1 MKKLK
6 LNHKIT
12 FLALITV
19 FFTACKS
26 TAPTPDAYGNFEA
39 DETIVSSRADGN
51 LEVFNVEE
59 GTVLNTGEEVGLV
72 DTTQLHLKKI
82 QLMATKQSLREKLP
96 DIQPELQVIKQQIAA
111 QERERDRTMN
121 LLKVGA
127 AMPKTLDDINA
138 NLKILQSQ
146 LAARRAQLD
155 VQTSATLSESSPI
168 DAQIAQVKDQLAK
181 CNIINPKKGMVL
193 VKYAEPGETVHFGS
207 PLYKLGDV
215 DEIILRAYISGDQLS
230 SVKLGQMVKLRID
243 VSKDAYQYYDGK
255 VEWISSEAEFTPKI
269 IQTKDER
276 VNMVYATKIRVKND
290 GKIKIGMPGEV
301 FLTLQKPE

>member
-6 LNHKIT
+6 LYPKILSIAVIT
-12 FLALITV
+12 F

-26 TAPTPDAYGNFEA
+26 TEPTPDAYGNFEA

-59 GTVLNTGEEVGLV
+59 GTVLNAGENVGLV
-72 DTTQLHLKKI
+72 DTTQLHLRKM
-82 QLMATKQSLREKLP
+82 QLIATKQGLRERLP
-96 DIQPELQVIKQQIAA
+96 DIQPELQVIEQQIAA
-111 QERERDRTMN
+111 QERERNRTMN

-138 NLKILQSQ
+138 NIKILKSQ
-146 LAARRAQLD
+146 LAARKAQLS
-155 VQTSATLSESSPI
+155 VQTSATLSERNPI
-168 DAQIAQVKDQLAK
+168 DAQIDQVKDQLAK
-181 CNIINPKKGMVL
+181 AYIINPKKGMVL
-193 VKYAEPGETVHFGS
+193 VKYAETGETVHFGS
-207 PLYKLGDV
+207 PLYRIGDV
-215 DEIILRAYISGDQLS
+215 EEIILRAYISGDQLS
-230 SVKLGQMVKLRID
+230 SVKIGQRVSLRID
-243 VSKDAYQYYDGK
+243 VSNGAYQYYNGT

-276 VNMVYATKIRVKND
+276 INMVYATKIRVKND

-301 FLTLQKPE
+301 FLTPQKSE